1 MEKPVLNAEL
11 ESKVHRGAKQERS
24 SQIKS
29 ILNKS
34 SQTQTLTSRVTSH
47 NLTVSLITTT
57 SRHIS
62 QF

>member
-1 MEKPVLNAEL
+1 MEKPELDADL

-24 SQIKS
+24 SLVKS

-34 SQTQTLTSRVTSH
+34 SQNANTDLPELH

-57 SRHIS
+57 SIHIS